1 MNILISCKRWLKARR
16 FGLNFFRTKDFEFP
30 NSLHIYN
37 KHRSLYFPNNSTYI
51 ELFKEII
58 LDDEYKLSFFKDKDI
73 KNIVDVGA
81 NLGMFSVAARIA
93 FKNAKI
99 HAYEPNPNNI
109 PVLGKHGKEFNFKIY
124 EEALGFESGRGE
136 LTCSSSHDTSAR
148 ISNKDEGPIILSDL
162 DTVIHRFKTR
172 KIDLLKLD
180 CEGAEFEILKN
191 SNALKDVRF
200 LTMEYHLPAKGS
212 EMVLED
218 LFSTIN
224 RLKFKVM
231 YHDRRNVCLGIIVAK
246 NET

>member
-1 MNILISCKRWLKARR
+1 MNFFISYLRWRKSREI
-16 FGLNFFRTKDFEFP
+16 GVNFFRTKNFNFP
-30 NSLHIYN
+30 DLLLVNE
-37 KHRSLYFPNNSTYI
+37 KKRFLYFPNNTTYI
-51 ELFKEII
+51 ELFRDVI
-58 LDDEYKLSFFKDKDI
+58 LDDEYKLSLFKNENI
-73 KNIVDVGA
+73 INIVDVGA
-81 NLGMFSVAARIA
+81 NLGMFSIAARIS
-93 FKNAKI
+93 FKNANI

-109 PVLGKHGKEFNFKIY
+109 AVLGSHGKEFNFKIY
-124 EEALGFESGRGE
+124 EEAVGVRTGRGE

-148 ISNKDEGPIILSDL
+148 ISNRDEGPIILSDL